1 MTAIGER
8 AATPRI
14 LPLLMLLFAVGDLST
29 SLLVPSLPGIAREFG
44 TPNVTAQLAIS
55 GFAVAFGL
63 GQLLMGPL
71 SDAFGR
77 RPVLIGGLMLFGVG
91 SVLAAL
97 APGIEALIAGRII
110 QGAGA
115 SAGYV
120 LARAVVRDIAT
131 DDRQTARMMAP
142 LFISSGSMMICGPLI
157 GEALIPHGGWQAAI
171 LAGLLVAGIACV
183 WLVSSFRETLTERTT
198 GGMNPIR
205 MARTYSGL
213 FVRGRYFAYLMTH
226 CCAYGATYTF
236 IANAPFI
243 DLANGQAGPLGL
255 GISIG
260 VVMAGFLTGLLIARR
275 LAASI
280 GVPQGAHYFVIAS
293 IVPVLVQIVLFQMG
307 MLHQY
312 AYLALEFLI
321 LALLGGMAPFTAAGV
336 VIEAPGHAG
345 SGAALLGASQM
356 LTAAG
361 VIVVVG
367 LLNDGT
373 MLPLALMQVALL
385 VAAVIGFRL
394 TYGPIPRAV

>member
-1 MTAIGER
+1 MTATGER
-8 AATPRI
+8 TVTPRI

-77 RPVLIGGLMLFGVG
+77 RPVLIGGLMLFGAG

-97 APGIEALIAGRII
+97 APGIGALIAGRIV

-171 LAGLLVAGIACV
+171 LAGLLVASIACV
-183 WLVSSFRETLTERTT
+183 WVVSSFRETLTERTT
-198 GGMNPIR
+198 GGLNPIR

-213 FVRGRYFAYLMTH
+213 FVHGRYFAYLITH
-226 CCAYGATYTF
+226 CCAYGASYTF

-255 GISIG
+255 GISVG

-293 IVPVLVQIVLFQMG
+293 IVPVLVQIALHQAG

-312 AYLALEFLI
+312 AYLALEFLVI
-321 LALLGGMAPFTAAGV
+321 ALVGGMAPFTAAGV
-336 VIEAPGHAG
+336 VIEAPGRAG

-356 LTAAG
+356 LTAAS

-385 VAAVIGFRL
+385 VAAVVGFRL
-394 TYGPIPRAV
+394 TYGPIPKPS

>member
-1 MTAIGER
+1 MTATGER

-29 SLLVPSLPGIAREFG
+29 SLLVPSLPGIAREFDTSG
-44 TPNVTAQLAIS
+44 VTAQLAVS
-55 GFAVAFGL
+55 GFAMAFGL

-77 RPVLIGGLMLFGVG
+77 RPVLIGGLLLFGAG

-97 APGIEALIAGRII
+97 APGIGALIAGRVV

-142 LFISSGSMMICGPLI
+142 LFIANGSMMICGPLI
-157 GEALIPHGGWQAAI
+157 GEALMPHGGWQAAI

-183 WLVSSFRETLTERTT
+183 WVVASFRETLPERMT
-198 GGMNPIR
+198 GGLNPVR
-205 MARTYSGL
+205 MARTYAGL
-213 FVRGRYFAYLMTH
+213 FVHGRYFAYLVTH

-243 DLANGQAGPLGL
+243 DLANGEAGPLGV
-255 GISIG
+255 GISVG
-260 VVMAGFLTGLLIARR
+260 VVMAGFLTGLMIARR

-293 IVPVLVQIVLFQMG
+293 IVPVLVQIALYETG
-307 MLHQY
+307 LLHQY

-321 LALLGGMAPFTAAGV
+321 VALVGGMAPFTAAGV
-336 VIEAPGHAG
+336 VIEAPGRAG

-361 VIVVVG
+361 VIIVVG
-367 LLNDGT
+367 FLNDGT

-385 VAAVIGFRL
+385 VAAVAGFRL
-394 TYGPIPRAV
+394 TYGPMPKTA

>member
-1 MTAIGER
+1 MTATGEA

-44 TPNVTAQLAIS
+44 TPDVTAQLAVS
-55 GFAVAFGL
+55 GFAMAFGL
-63 GQLLMGPL
+63 GQLMMGPL

-77 RPVLIGGLMLFGVG
+77 RPVLIGGLLLFGAG

-97 APGIEALIAGRII
+97 APGIEALIAGRVV

-142 LFISSGSMMICGPLI
+142 LFIANGSMMICGPLI
-157 GEALIPHGGWQAAI
+157 GEALMPHGGWQAAI
-171 LAGLLVAGIACV
+171 LAGLLVAGIACIWV
-183 WLVSSFRETLTERTT
+183 ISSFHETLPERMT
-198 GGMNPIR
+198 GGLHPIR
-205 MARTYSGL
+205 MARTYAGL
-213 FVRGRYFAYLMTH
+213 FVHGRYFAYLITH

-243 DLANGQAGPLGL
+243 DLANGQAGPLGV

-260 VVMAGFLTGLLIARR
+260 VVMAGFLTGLMIARR

-280 GVPQGAHYFVIAS
+280 GVPQGAHYFVVAS
-293 IVPVLVQIVLFQMG
+293 IVPVVAQIALYQAG
-307 MLHQY
+307 LLHQY

-321 LALLGGMAPFTAAGV
+321 VALVGGMAPFTAAGV
-336 VIEAPGHAG
+336 VIEAPGRAG

-367 LLNDGT
+367 FLNDGT

-385 VAAVIGFRL
+385 VVAVAGFRL
-394 TYGPIPRAV
+394 THGPIPKTA